1 MRKPLIITE
10 RYINNLVSRVIK
22 EQDEDE
28 WVKVS
33 PEQYLETMKYATYH
47 AKGVSMMP
55 GYRGKKI
62 WITGDLNVSSLP
74 ISSLEGVYY
83 VDGNLDISHTN
94 ISFFDENKVKGNFR
108 KYGSEMEK
116 IEERK

>member
-33 PEQYLETMKYATYH
+33 PEQYLETMTHKYF
-47 AKGVSMMP
+47 
-55 GYRGKKI
+55 
-62 WITGDLNVSSLP
+62 LL
-74 ISSLEGVYY
+74 L
-83 VDGNLDISHTN
+83 
-94 ISFFDENKVKGNFR
+94 
-108 KYGSEMEK
+108 
-116 IEERK
+116 